1 MVDNMFFLDSE
12 DGGMEKCSALP
23 PLSPPPIPLPKKK
36 ALFQLSSWKQ
46 VQLRGNQPQFPLE
59 EYPCIL
65 EYGRPN

>member
-1 MVDNMFFLDSE
+1 ML
-12 DGGMEKCSALP
+12 CPPPPLP
-23 PLSPPPIPLPKKK
+23 PPPHLPPPIPLPKKK
-36 ALFQLSSWKQ
+36 VLFQLSSWKQ

>member
-12 DGGMEKCSALP
+12 DGGMEKCSAPLP
-23 PLSPPPIPLPKKK
+23 PQKK